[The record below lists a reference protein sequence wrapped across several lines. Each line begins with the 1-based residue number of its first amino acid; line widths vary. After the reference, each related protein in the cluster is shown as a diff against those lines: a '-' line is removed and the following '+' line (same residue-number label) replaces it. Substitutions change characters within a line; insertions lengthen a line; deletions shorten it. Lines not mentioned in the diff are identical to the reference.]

1 MAVTSS
7 TVAGINVFQFSGA
20 VTDAEIKT
28 AWAGTISNG
37 VYVLNRAIYLD
48 DTADISGVSGGMLV
62 DFGTQV
68 LPAIILH
75 DSGDRTKQI
84 FNNFTFLQRTG
95 LTVTNRSLFIRGT
108 DGTVLTAIGDNGLS
122 QKGGGFVYG
131 VFGVAPG
138 GGDNRYLNE
147 LPFGSLE
154 GVTIYSQEFTEQELQ
169 VIAFKSTQLKGLT
182 FEKAYGFPQIGTATD
197 NVNVTVYRSNQN
209 TQATANNGLIP
220 IRLFPYSNRYASACY
235 VDSYVTRNSADI
247 TVNLIATFGS
257 NASNL
262 VNITILNNFERGSWF
277 GTTKTQFTASN
288 WFSGNTIH
296 GGVLKKLQ
304 FVGGDGGVVKCY
316 DSRSTTAPQKSSF
329 KETGFIDFLETTTTP
344 TTDAEGKISLV
355 HIGAIATGGSS
366 AGIPIVRYTGQKY
379 TFQKFGFRVL
389 VATPDMT
396 SGDND
401 LSAFSPVILTE
412 QAGISRPLAAINSA
426 TQINNFQELL
436 EELHVLAIGLSGS
449 QSYSGS
455 FGGNLFNYDGAV
467 LTTSF
472 TTVNVDAT
480 AGSKIAYNSTT
491 NTLTIKSSVLT
502 SALDVQRWNN
512 SVGAV
517 NLLNGAIIEGVYQD
531 STGTSTVLTLIGFE
545 EGSSVYVEDNEEN
558 QIFFNANASGEVVV
572 YIPPTAVSPWYFAVE
587 KYGNQRQSDFFNFSG
602 GFRTIEVKAIQD
614 VGITQND
621 LSIVEAYT
629 QLDNLD
635 KIYDYIA
642 YKRLTPPIINF
653 GQIAFRDGSI
663 LYLEDLSLLV
673 NNDNSNVLDFDS
685 VNKLITIK
693 TLVLGVGNTYTLLK
707 ADPPATITANT
718 TEQINVVIEDANGDS
733 QVTILGGDNLG
744 YELWKVTNSTPT
756 DDYENGELLIT
767 LPNNNDPYRFIG
779 ISGFD
784 IVGRD
789 ISSGVRRRTSMAK
802 GVYSQA
808 FYVGNEIQLATDAP
822 QLIENNQKLDELL
835 LKVDTNLD
843 TKVST
848 RLASVN
854 YVEPD
859 NISISEIKTKVDT
872 LENPDNV
879 SISEIKTKVDTLENT
894 DLTGVAL
901 ESTLQEVND
910 KIDNI
915 EPTDLNEVLEGIEK
929 ASILVPFKKQ

>member
-1 MAVTSS
+1 MAFTLSGSVITQSGTDANPEGLQAIAGVTTINKGNATTKRIVYDLGTLQLNIAGDLTLDPDVYEIIGNVANGIQVVTGADYKYGIERIVNGKKTYSKGTGMVSTFQGNFFNQFGIVLSGGTMTWNGGVIRTTGAISHSGCVVTSNSIDSVWQNVGISGQWRS
-7 TVAGINVFQFSGA
+7 TGSPDFKNITMQGINADCVLFLLSGWTNLA
-20 VTDAEIKT
+20 INFE
-28 AWAGTISNG
+28 
-37 VYVLNRAIYLD
+37 RAYYQ
-48 DTADISGVSGGMLV
+48 TPASGGITRTVENALFANNQAFV
-62 DFGTQV
+62 DLATNQSIGNQQLTIAKNPDVVPRFGKVSNNAYADFQV
-68 LPAIILH
+68 VQSLNINLTDSEGLNAENVIAYLKDSDNGARKNATINGLP
-75 DSGDRTKQI
+75 DG
-84 FNNFTFLQRTG
+84 
-95 LTVTNRSLFIRGT
+95 TVTNNYLLDRTYIANSDVNGVASLGDILSVVAIHNNLT
-108 DGTVLTAIGDNGLS
+108 DGTMNLD
-122 QKGGGFVYG
+122 
-131 VFGVAPG
+131 
-138 GGDNRYLNE
+138 
-147 LPFGSLE
+147 
-154 GVTIYSQEFTEQELQ
+154 
-169 VIAFKSTQLKGLT
+169 
-182 FEKAYGFPQIGTATD
+182 
-197 NVNVTVYRSNQN
+197 YRSNYGNESVDFNVYLGGYDYNSAVTRQSLIGN
-209 TQATANNGLIP
+209 NGKQVDWTMFDDLNVSLSRANALAKLASSFTIDIATQTITVTANSTYDDLYDIAKAFKYNGTQINAETPTISDLI
-220 IRLFPYSNRYASACY
+220 ISAS
-235 VDSYVTRNSADI
+235 
-247 TVNLIATFGS
+247 G
-257 NASNL
+257 SNL
-262 VNITILNNFERGSWF
+262 VAFNGWQLVVNSGVTLSSGTKFERITF
-277 GTTKTQFTASN
+277 ATITNNGTIT
-288 WFSGNTIH
+288 
-296 GGVLKKLQ
+296 
-304 FVGGDGGVVKCY
+304 
-316 DSRSTTAPQKSSF
+316 
-329 KETGFIDFLETTTTP
+329 
-344 TTDAEGKISLV
+344 
-355 HIGAIATGGSS
+355 
-366 AGIPIVRYTGQKY
+366 
-379 TFQKFGFRVL
+379 
-389 VATPDMT
+389 
-396 SGDND
+396 
-401 LSAFSPVILTE
+401 
-412 QAGISRPLAAINSA
+412 
-426 TQINNFQELL
+426 
-436 EELHVLAIGLSGS
+436 
-449 QSYSGS
+449 
-455 FGGNLFNYDGAV
+455 
-467 LTTSF
+467 
-472 TTVNVDAT
+472 
-480 AGSKIAYNSTT
+480 
-491 NTLTIKSSVLT
+491 
-502 SALDVQRWNN
+502 
-512 SVGAV
+512 
-517 NLLNGAIIEGVYQD
+517 GVYSD
-531 STGTSTVLTLIGFE
+531 STGTSTVLTISGFE

-558 QIFFNANASGEVVV
+558 QIFFSDNASGEVVV

-614 VGITQND
+614 VGITQTD

-642 YKRLTPPIINF
+642 YKRLTPPIINY

-685 VNKLITIK
+685 INKLITIK

-744 YELWKVTNSTPT
+744 YELWKVTTSTPT
-756 DDYENGELLIT
+756 DDYEDGELLIT

-859 NISISEIKTKVDT
+859 NETISEIKTKVDT

-894 DLTGVAL
+894 DLTGVAQ

-929 ASILVPFKKQ
+929 ASILVPFKKA